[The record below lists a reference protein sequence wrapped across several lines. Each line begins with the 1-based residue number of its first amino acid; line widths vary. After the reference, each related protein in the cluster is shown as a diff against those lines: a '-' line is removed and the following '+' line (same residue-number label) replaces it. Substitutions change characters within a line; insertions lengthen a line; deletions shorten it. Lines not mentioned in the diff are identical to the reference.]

1 MTDEPVRPWDERAVR
16 ALVPRVLAGLVRR
29 GEDFGAAGPSGS
41 LSARVERAARELAD
55 AVLGRP
61 RSGPVDPFADP
72 TPFEQLLG
80 GAS

>member
-1 MTDEPVRPWDERAVR
+1 MRPLFAYLRADV
-16 ALVPRVLAGLVRR
+16 VPTAVFAAS
-29 GEDFGAAGPSGS
+29 EDFGHRLRPARCPPGSSG
-41 LSARVERAARELAD
+41 LRASWPTPCY
-55 AVLGRP
+55 GRP